1 MTLFNIDEQME
12 EGHCDQTG
20 CFQSKTKDVCRNLYL
35 KIIDRSFSEEKLF
48 NSLVKKFTFS

>member
-1 MTLFNIDEQME
+1 MEQ
-12 EGHCDQTG
+12 GHYDQTG
-20 CFQSKTKDVCRNLYL
+20 CFQSKIKDVCRNLYL